1 MSVGGDVPPSTRE
14 GDDMK
19 EKRKSMTW
27 VRATRHAALAAVAV
41 ASVAQMPGVGA
52 SAAEEET
59 LGNNLSVPLIV
70 VPSASAGDLPALR
83 GGACGGNIAPTGA
96 KSAVYSDYW
105 LQKTEA
111 TWQAQCAVA
120 ARGDVVVN
128 WGDNLISRPVLS
140 AKQPIRV
147 EVALENTPASPM
159 TGYVVDKLTP
169 DVEDRLATYGTKGV
183 PTAFTTVRVFDSGA
197 RLRIERTDG
206 PGGVIYDGLM
216 SAEVNSTGS
225 IVYGFNWGTKGK
237 AARAL
242 PGTYQVTFTT
252 NATTVTGVGEGDE
265 SKATFTA
272 RSSTVTVV
280 LSASAGRRGGEG
292 AGSGSGGSGGGSGG
306 GHSGGSGGG
315 SGSGGPRR

>member
-1 MSVGGDVPPSTRE
+1 MV
-14 GDDMK
+14 
-19 EKRKSMTW
+19 W
-27 VRATRHAALAAVAV
+27 VRATRHTALAVAV
-41 ASVAQMPGVGA
+41 IAVAAQAPMV
-52 SAAEEET
+52 SAEEDA
-59 LGNNLSVPLIV
+59 LGNNLSMPLIV

-96 KSAVYSDYW
+96 KSAMYPDYW

-140 AKQPIRV
+140 AKQPVRV

-159 TGYVVDKLTP
+159 TGYVVEKLTP
-169 DVEDRLATYGTKGV
+169 DVEDRLATYGTKGA
-183 PTAFTTVRVFDSGA
+183 PTSFETVRVFDSGA

-206 PGGVIYDGLM
+206 PGGVIYDGPM
-216 SAEVNSTGS
+216 SAEVNSVGA

-237 AARAL
+237 TARAL
-242 PGTYQVTFTT
+242 PGAYRITFTT
-252 NATTVTGVGEGDE
+252 NATTVTGLGEGDDA
-265 SKATFTA
+265 KATFTA
-272 RSSTVTVV
+272 RSSSVDIV
-280 LSASAGRRGGEG
+280 LSPSAGRRGGEG